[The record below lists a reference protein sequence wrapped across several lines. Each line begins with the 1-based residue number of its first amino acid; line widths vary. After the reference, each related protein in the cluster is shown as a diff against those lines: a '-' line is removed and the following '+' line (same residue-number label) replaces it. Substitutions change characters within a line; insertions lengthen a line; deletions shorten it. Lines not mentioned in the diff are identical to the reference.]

1 MPFLICLSRDK
12 VMIILNIIFI
22 IFPDR
27 FSISETFEMESFTKT
42 YFFIIFYMQFYLY
55 IFY

>member
-1 MPFLICLSRDK
+1 
-12 VMIILNIIFI
+12 MIILNIIFI